1 MTSQLNTIGYEGS
14 SIDDFVSTLL
24 LAGIELVID
33 VRDVP
38 LSRKKGFS
46 KRGLD
51 ARLASHGIGY
61 EHLKGL
67 GDPKDGRIAAREGRF
82 DDFRRI
88 YGAHLATEVAQAD
101 LATAISL
108 STTKKACL
116 LCFERDHRECHRLAV
131 ATEMSKRTGL
141 RINHLGVR
149 VGAAKARAHD
159 HRVDSAYAFVG

>member
-1 MTSQLNTIGYEGS
+1 MTGQLNTIGYEGS
-14 SIDDFVSTLL
+14 LIDDFVSTLL
-24 LAGIELVID
+24 LAGVELVID

-51 ARLASHGIGY
+51 ARLASHGIDY
-61 EHLKGL
+61 QHLKGL

-88 YGAHLATEVAQAD
+88 YGAHLITEVAQAD

-108 STTKKACL
+108 SSTKRACL

-131 ATEMSKRTGL
+131 AVEMSKQTGF
-141 RINHLGVR
+141 RVNHLGVR
-149 VGAAKARAHD
+149 LGAAKAPARD
-159 HRVDSAYAFVG
+159 RREDSTYAFVG